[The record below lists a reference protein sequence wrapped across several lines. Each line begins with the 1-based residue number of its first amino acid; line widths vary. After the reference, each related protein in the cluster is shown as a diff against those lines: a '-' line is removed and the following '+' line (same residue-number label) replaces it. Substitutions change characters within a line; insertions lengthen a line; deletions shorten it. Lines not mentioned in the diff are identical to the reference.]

1 MSAPDAEVETLQAA
15 YGPLG
20 YQISR
25 LESGALRAFHAEAN
39 HTSDADSAG
48 GLRKSII
55 EREQGRGVHG
65 QVGGGITGK

>member
-1 MSAPDAEVETLQAA
+1 LDDDTDHDVAVLQAV

-25 LESGALRAFHAEAN
+25 LPCGTLRAQRSDSKHV
-39 HTSDADSAG
+39 SDADSYA

-55 EREQGRGVHG
+55 ERETSAGIHG
-65 QVGGGITGK
+65 HLGGSSGK